1 VWGSPFQG
9 SGFAVERFG
18 VWDAVEGFGV
28 WGAVEGFGV
37 WGAVEGF
44 GVGGLVGTWGLEGL
58 EFEMTTE
65 HLMHHTVQC
74 SARNICSIRV
84 HQMFSEGF
92 ALWGGYPGGAL
103 RPSPALFFDAWMG
116 LRY

>member
-1 VWGSPFQG
+1 MWGSPFQG
-9 SGFAVERFG
+9 SGCAVERFG

-44 GVGGLVGTWGLEGL
+44 GVGGLVGTWGLEGW
-58 EFEMTTE
+58 EFEM
-65 HLMHHTVQC
+65 
-74 SARNICSIRV
+74 
-84 HQMFSEGF
+84 
-92 ALWGGYPGGAL
+92 YPGGAL